1 MNRGPFQALKTYI
14 LSKVVTVFNSD
25 SSAYAYYTV
34 FFVSAPWM
42 KGSLMRYHDTLE
54 IMGFKG
60 VTAPNPYDPRTQGC
74 RTGAPYIGPC
84 ASGLGA
90 LVLVWWIHWGV
101 LSVNHF
107 NDSHSFIQRMLY
119 FYALQIVSLRLEHQ
133 IARLRFSFYVFLF
146 LSQHFLVSISAP
158 TISHN

>member
-1 MNRGPFQALKTYI
+1 MNQGPFQALKTYI

-60 VTAPNPYDPRTQGC
+60 GYCTQSIRPKDEGH
-74 RTGAPYIGPC
+74 RTGGLVYRAMRLGPR
-84 ASGLGA
+84 SFSVGTVDSLG
-90 LVLVWWIHWGV
+90 
-101 LSVNHF
+101 
-107 NDSHSFIQRMLY
+107 FIKC
-119 FYALQIVSLRLEHQ
+119 
-133 IARLRFSFYVFLF
+133 
-146 LSQHFLVSISAP
+146 
-158 TISHN
+158 